1 MADENALVH
10 EEAANQQKKPID
22 QKLTKD
28 FSILVGISH
37 EILIL
42 LKCIVGLVCL
52 VLFGIV
58 YIVSRLKEINVQ
70 VKQVSYDIN

>member
-1 MADENALVH
+1 MYDEVV
-10 EEAANQQKKPID
+10 NQQKND
-22 QKLTKD
+22 M
-28 FSILVGISH
+28 SVLVGIGL

-58 YIVSRLKEINVQ
+58 YIVSRL
-70 VKQVSYDIN
+70 

>member
-1 MADENALVH
+1 MYDEAM
-10 EEAANQQKKPID
+10 NQQKND
-22 QKLTKD
+22 L
-28 FSILVGISH
+28 SVLVEIGR

-58 YIVSRLKEINVQ
+58 YIVSRL
-70 VKQVSYDIN
+70 